1 MAEMNKTLDEIRA
14 ELDEQYRAQI
24 EDEIRKRK
32 EIEEKYYTLCDELED
47 TADKLEKAHLRV
59 KELARANRE
68 LIGAKKSFIN
78 HILARKNF
86 AKREHDLLNKG
97 MEFWGCVFDAAYYA
111 ENNPDVVK
119 EIGID
124 EQALLE
130 HFVTLGIYQER
141 QGSKAFDVE
150 KYLLYNEDVANSCKK
165 DKRDAYIHYIMY
177 GKDEKRRK

>member
-1 MAEMNKTLDEIRA
+1 MSENNKLYEEIRK
-14 ELDEQYRAQI
+14 ELDAQYRAQI

-32 EIEEKYYTLCDELED
+32 EIEERYYTLCDKLED
-47 TADKLEKAHLRV
+47 TTEKLDKHSARV
-59 KELARANRE
+59 KELARSNRE

-78 HILARKNF
+78 YVLTRRNF
-86 AKREHDLLNKG
+86 IKRENDLLGKG
-97 MEFWGCVFDAAYYA
+97 MEFWGFVFDAKYYA
-111 ENNPDVVK
+111 ENNPDVVQ
-119 EIGID
+119 EIGTD

-150 KYLLYNEDVANSCKK
+150 KYLYYNEDVACSCKT